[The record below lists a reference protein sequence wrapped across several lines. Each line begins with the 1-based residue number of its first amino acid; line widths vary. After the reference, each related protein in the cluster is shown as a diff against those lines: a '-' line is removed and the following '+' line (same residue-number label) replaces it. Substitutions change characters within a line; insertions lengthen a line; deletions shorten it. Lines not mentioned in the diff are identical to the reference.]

1 MNIELQL
8 DYKTIL
14 RNSSRPVHLVA
25 KLTAPEH
32 PLTQRARPTA
42 FTVVL
47 DRSGSMSGAPL
58 QHAKQACRE
67 VIKNLRPEDYFSLVV
82 FDSSAQV
89 VIPLEQPVNRYGWY
103 QTVDQIQTG
112 DSTNLMAGWLLGR
125 DELLKVQKTADAIA
139 PIRKILLLTDGHLNA
154 GITEPDHVE
163 ALTRSGL
170 EKDEIRTSCLG
181 FGDHYNENILAAMS
195 KVGQGQ
201 LHDADGPEKF
211 PIILADELDG
221 LQKMTVQNL
230 RLRIQPKMF
239 CNAWKQYGDY
249 PQVQLPDQRTE
260 LALGDLVSGEERYV
274 VLMLEVLPLPLLPDG
289 SLPASLEGEELVGL
303 EFAYTSI
310 TEQGTELKLES
321 HTSSHLVRIQG
332 TQNEADVVQNVELIA
347 IIANQRAADA
357 VRKAAE
363 DLAAGA
369 DPQLALQHLTEAK
382 LSLNLCC
389 PAPELASEASALLDE
404 HEQKIRSQEIDSRAR
419 KNMLYEARY
428 YGQTSSARLYTG
440 WRKKSKFSKKPTI
453 DEQSNEKPSTE
464 GTESSGGEGKPQD

>member
-1 MNIELQL
+1 MKIELQL
-8 DYKTIL
+8 DCKTIL

-25 KLTAPEH
+25 RLTAPAQ

-47 DRSGSMSGAPL
+47 DRSGSMSGAPIE
-58 QHAKQACRE
+58 HAKQACRE
-67 VIKNLRPEDYFSLVV
+67 VIKNLRPEDYFGLVV

-103 QTVDQIQTG
+103 QTVDQIQAG

-125 DELLKVQKTADAIA
+125 DELMKAHKTADGIA
-139 PIRKILLLTDGHLNA
+139 PIRKILLLTDGYLNA

-163 ALTRSGL
+163 ALTRAGL

-181 FGDHYNENILAAMS
+181 FGDGYNENILASMS

-201 LHDADGPEKF
+201 IHDADSPEKF

-221 LQKMTVQNL
+221 LQKITVQNL

-249 PQVQLPDQRTE
+249 PQVRLPDERAE

-289 SLPASLEGEELVGL
+289 SLPASLEGEELVAL

-310 TEQGTELKLES
+310 REEGTDLRLES
-321 HTSSHLVRIQG
+321 RTSSHLVRIQG

-347 IIANQRAADA
+347 VIANQQAADA

-363 DLAAGA
+363 ALAGGA
-369 DPQLALQHLTEAK
+369 DAEAALQHLTSAK
-382 LSLNLCC
+382 LVLGAC
-389 PAPELASEASALLDE
+389 PAPELASEAAALLNE

-419 KNMLYEARY
+419 KNMQYEARY

-440 WRKKSKFSKKPTI
+440 SRQKSEFSKKPTAE
-453 DEQSNEKPSTE
+453 EQLNEKPSAE
-464 GTESSGGEGKPQD
+464 KPESSGER